1 MIIDYLSMIK
11 NKFGVDTQKH
21 ISKMSEHKLKRK
33 HQFEDV
39 NY

>member
-1 MIIDYLSMIK
+1 MIE
-11 NKFGVDTQKH
+11 NKFGTDTREH
-21 ISKMSEHKLKRK
+21 ISKMSNHKLKRK